1 MKRRRHRWGA
11 ARAPYPRFRQWMR
24 EKTSPV
30 RQQAEQCGSY
40 RNVSGVK
47 CETTRNVTSY
57 NFGTA
62 ASNGLS
68 SGMSSGGGKMR
79 RERGLHYLSRCVQEK
94 QGIISRVTE
103 MVKSIVP
110 AWLQKYFNKRENECA
125 AANKSA
131 NQAATPVNQH
141 HNYADGGTLNDGRY
155 MPERATLNRQEP
167 STSSSALNYP
177 VALTRPA
184 LHRSH
189 LNYTMSDSSVP
200 PSQPT
205 TSSIFGIG
213 SPGLSFIKEIKDSTS
228 QQDNDNMSRTG
239 GFSSRASDKDVGVLK
254 NTSSSLLWTT
264 EADRTHSLSQH
275 SAASSK
281 KPAFSLSA
289 FGGMFPAHGSTSDC
303 KKNQPGYSPFYP
315 GKTVYGGAAGKSKPL
330 MIEPYRVQMRRRVR
344 QEKVQSHATLST
356 AARCIL
362 EAMEKLSSP
371 LMDAKKMPPLLPLS
385 SPPDIDELNI
395 PDLQPKRRK
404 LDSQNESPHPPV
416 KRLVKPRLNLH
427 SMRRVRYSKPAK
439 TSTPD
444 SSKIC
449 NRVDTKYQWMR
460 EKTSPVKQQAEQCGS
475 YRNVSG
481 VKCETTRNVTSYN
494 FGTAASNGLS
504 SGMSSGG
511 GKMRRERGLHY
522 LSRCVQEKQGIIS
535 RVTEMVKSIV
545 PAWLQKYF
553 NKRENECA
561 AANKSANQAA
571 TPVNQH
577 HNYADG
583 GTLNDGRYM
592 PERATLNRQ
601 EPSTSSSALNYPVAL
616 TRPALHR
623 SHLNYTMS
631 DSSVPPSQPTT
642 SSIFGIGSPGLSF
655 IKEIKDSTS
664 QQDNDNMSRTGGF
677 SSRASDKDVGVLKN
691 TSSSLLWT
699 TEADRTH
706 SLSQHSAASSKKP
719 AFSLS
724 AFGGIC
730 AARGSTSD
738 CKKNQ
743 PGYSPFYPGKT
754 VYGGAAVIPKPSMIE
769 PYQVQMR
776 RRVRQE
782 KVQSHATL
790 STATRCVLEALEELS
805 SPLMDAKK
813 MPPLLPLSSP
823 PDIDELNIPDLQPKR
838 RKLDSQNESPHPPVK
853 RLVKPRLNLHSMR
866 RVRYS
871 KPAKTSTPDS
881 SKICN
886 GVDTKYQWM
895 REKTSPVKQQAEQ
908 CGSYRN
914 VSGVKCETTRN
925 VTSYNF
931 GTAASNGLSSGMS
944 SGGGKMRRERGLHYL
959 SRSVQEQEVEEP
971 VLPKI
976 PLPIG
981 TASLPQFNFSFV
993 GSSAVWA
1000 SPSAVSTAATSMAT
1014 PAAATGMA
1022 IPAAAKGVATPEAA
1036 TGIATPAAALG
1047 MAMPAAATGRANPA
1061 EAKGMGSPAEGAGLD
1076 NRAAKTGIS
1085 RRVEATGTGHGEAAG
1100 DMGSRKA
1107 DAVAGNAAA
1116 GEGNPAVAP
1125 GVGNPAAAPGAG
1137 NPSAAEANMT
1147 YLEEEEEAEE
1157 EEVEQMTYS
1166 VAGGSVTYPTV
1177 SAGVTYPAVAT
1188 GIPYLTLAKSKTN
1201 SAATTTTSM
1210 TNSMAAGDVAITA
1223 AGQRGGWVCTRGWE
1237 GTQPGQPTPEDQGDT
1252 PHHLASFPAING
1264 GGKKGKEL
1272 GQIGFTFSVPVV
1284 KSSELSGSGDT
1295 PVTSFL
1301 TLETSS
1307 SASTNNEQEEKE
1319 GFVAVPFRVPFK
1331 YGRGLKEGSVLD
1343 VLKNPDFLR
1352 GSFRLRTRTNT
1363 SAICTKTDVHC
1374 IKYVQITQL
1383 HIKKKSTV

>member
-11 ARAPYPRFRQWMR
+11 ARAPYPRFR
-24 EKTSPV
+24 
-30 RQQAEQCGSY
+30 
-40 RNVSGVK
+40 
-47 CETTRNVTSY
+47 
-57 NFGTA
+57 
-62 ASNGLS
+62 
-68 SGMSSGGGKMR
+68 
-79 RERGLHYLSRCVQEK
+79 
-94 QGIISRVTE
+94 
-103 MVKSIVP
+103 
-110 AWLQKYFNKRENECA
+110 
-125 AANKSA
+125 
-131 NQAATPVNQH
+131 
-141 HNYADGGTLNDGRY
+141 
-155 MPERATLNRQEP
+155 
-167 STSSSALNYP
+167 
-177 VALTRPA
+177 
-184 LHRSH
+184 
-189 LNYTMSDSSVP
+189 
-200 PSQPT
+200 
-205 TSSIFGIG
+205 
-213 SPGLSFIKEIKDSTS
+213 
-228 QQDNDNMSRTG
+228 
-239 GFSSRASDKDVGVLK
+239 
-254 NTSSSLLWTT
+254 
-264 EADRTHSLSQH
+264 
-275 SAASSK
+275 
-281 KPAFSLSA
+281 
-289 FGGMFPAHGSTSDC
+289 
-303 KKNQPGYSPFYP
+303 
-315 GKTVYGGAAGKSKPL
+315 
-330 MIEPYRVQMRRRVR
+330 
-344 QEKVQSHATLST
+344 
-356 AARCIL
+356 
-362 EAMEKLSSP
+362 
-371 LMDAKKMPPLLPLS
+371 
-385 SPPDIDELNI
+385 
-395 PDLQPKRRK
+395 
-404 LDSQNESPHPPV
+404 
-416 KRLVKPRLNLH
+416 
-427 SMRRVRYSKPAK
+427 
-439 TSTPD
+439 
-444 SSKIC
+444 
-449 NRVDTKYQWMR
+449 QWMR

-535 RVTEMVKSIV
+535 RATETVKSIV

-601 EPSTSSSALNYPVAL
+601 EPSTSSSALSYPVAL

-631 DSSVPPSQPTT
+631 DSSVPPSQPST
-642 SSIFGIGSPGLSF
+642 SSIFGIGSPRLSF

-664 QQDNDNMSRTGGF
+664 QQDDDNMSTTSGF

-724 AFGGIC
+724 AFGGMC

-743 PGYSPFYPGKT
+743 PGYSPYYPGKT
-754 VYGGAAVIPKPSMIE
+754 AYGGAAGKSKPLMIE
-769 PYQVQMR
+769 PYRVQMR

-790 STATRCVLEALEELS
+790 STAARCILEAMEKLS

-813 MPPLLPLSSP
+813 MLPLLPLSSP

-866 RVRYS
+866 QVQYS

-908 CGSYRN
+908 CGRSSGLVVVPVC

-944 SGGGKMRRERGLHYL
+944 SGGGEMRRERGLHYL
-959 SRSVQEQEVEEP
+959 SRSVQEQWMREKTSP
-971 VLPKI
+971 VKQQAEQCGRSSGLVVVPVCVSGVKCETTRNVTSYNF
-976 PLPIG
+976 G
-981 TASLPQFNFSFV
+981 TAASNGLSSGMSSGGGEMRKERGLHYLSRSVQEQWMREKTSPVKQQAEQCGRSSGLVVVPVCVSGVKCETTRNVTSYNF
-993 GSSAVWA
+993 G
-1000 SPSAVSTAATSMAT
+1000 TAASNGLSSGMSSGGGEMRKERGLHYLSRSVQEQIQPTSNASNEN
-1014 PAAATGMA
+1014 ANTG
-1022 IPAAAKGVATPEAA
+1022 PQTVKS
-1036 TGIATPAAALG
+1036 
-1047 MAMPAAATGRANPA
+1047 A
-1061 EAKGMGSPAEGAGLD
+1061 EA
-1076 NRAAKTGIS
+1076 
-1085 RRVEATGTGHGEAAG
+1085 
-1100 DMGSRKA
+1100 
-1107 DAVAGNAAA
+1107 
-1116 GEGNPAVAP
+1116 
-1125 GVGNPAAAPGAG
+1125 
-1137 NPSAAEANMT
+1137 
-1147 YLEEEEEAEE
+1147 
-1157 EEVEQMTYS
+1157 EVLST
-1166 VAGGSVTYPTV
+1166 
-1177 SAGVTYPAVAT
+1177 
-1188 GIPYLTLAKSKTN
+1188 
-1201 SAATTTTSM
+1201 
-1210 TNSMAAGDVAITA
+1210 
-1223 AGQRGGWVCTRGWE
+1223 
-1237 GTQPGQPTPEDQGDT
+1237 
-1252 PHHLASFPAING
+1252 FP
-1264 GGKKGKEL
+1264 
-1272 GQIGFTFSVPVV
+1272 IGFTFSVPVV

-1295 PVTSFL
+1295 PVMSFL

-1307 SASTNNEQEEKE
+1307 SSSTNNEQEEKQ

-1343 VLKNPDFLR
+1343 ILKNP
-1352 GSFRLRTRTNT
+1352 GEIINSF
-1363 SAICTKTDVHC
+1363 
-1374 IKYVQITQL
+1374 
-1383 HIKKKSTV
+1383 

>member
-30 RQQAEQCGSY
+30 KQQAEQCGRSSGLVVVPVC
-40 RNVSGVK
+40 VSGVK

-94 QGIISRVTE
+94 QGIISRATE
-103 MVKSIVP
+103 TVKSIVP

-167 STSSSALNYP
+167 STSSSALSYP

-200 PSQPT
+200 PSQPS

-213 SPGLSFIKEIKDSTS
+213 SPRLSFIKEIKDSTS
-228 QQDNDNMSRTG
+228 QQDDDNMSTTS

-289 FGGMFPAHGSTSDC
+289 FGGMCAARGSTSDC
-303 KKNQPGYSPFYP
+303 KKNQPGYSPYYP
-315 GKTVYGGAAGKSKPL
+315 GKTAYGGAAGKSKPL

-371 LMDAKKMPPLLPLS
+371 LMDAKKMLPLLPLS

-427 SMRRVRYSKPAK
+427 SMRQVQYSKPAK

-449 NRVDTKYQWMR
+449 NGVDTKYQWMREKTSPVKQQAEQCGRSSGLVVVPVCVSGVKCETTRNVTSYNFGTAASNGLSSGMSSGGGEMRRERGLHYLSRSVQEQWMR

-511 GKMRRERGLHY
+511 GEMRKERGLHY
-522 LSRCVQEKQGIIS
+522 LSRSVQE
-535 RVTEMVKSIV
+535 
-545 PAWLQKYF
+545 
-553 NKRENECA
+553 
-561 AANKSANQAA
+561 
-571 TPVNQH
+571 
-577 HNYADG
+577 
-583 GTLNDGRYM
+583 
-592 PERATLNRQ
+592 
-601 EPSTSSSALNYPVAL
+601 
-616 TRPALHR
+616 
-623 SHLNYTMS
+623 
-631 DSSVPPSQPTT
+631 
-642 SSIFGIGSPGLSF
+642 
-655 IKEIKDSTS
+655 
-664 QQDNDNMSRTGGF
+664 
-677 SSRASDKDVGVLKN
+677 
-691 TSSSLLWT
+691 
-699 TEADRTH
+699 
-706 SLSQHSAASSKKP
+706 
-719 AFSLS
+719 
-724 AFGGIC
+724 
-730 AARGSTSD
+730 
-738 CKKNQ
+738 
-743 PGYSPFYPGKT
+743 
-754 VYGGAAVIPKPSMIE
+754 
-769 PYQVQMR
+769 
-776 RRVRQE
+776 
-782 KVQSHATL
+782 
-790 STATRCVLEALEELS
+790 
-805 SPLMDAKK
+805 
-813 MPPLLPLSSP
+813 
-823 PDIDELNIPDLQPKR
+823 
-838 RKLDSQNESPHPPVK
+838 
-853 RLVKPRLNLHSMR
+853 
-866 RVRYS
+866 
-871 KPAKTSTPDS
+871 
-881 SKICN
+881 
-886 GVDTKYQWM
+886 QWM

-908 CGSYRN
+908 CGRSSGLVVVPVC

-944 SGGGKMRRERGLHYL
+944 SGGGEMRKERGLHYL
-959 SRSVQEQEVEEP
+959 SRSVQEQIQP
-971 VLPKI
+971 
-976 PLPIG
+976 
-981 TASLPQFNFSFV
+981 TSNASNENANTGPQTVKS
-993 GSSAVWA
+993 
-1000 SPSAVSTAATSMAT
+1000 
-1014 PAAATGMA
+1014 
-1022 IPAAAKGVATPEAA
+1022 
-1036 TGIATPAAALG
+1036 
-1047 MAMPAAATGRANPA
+1047 A
-1061 EAKGMGSPAEGAGLD
+1061 EA
-1076 NRAAKTGIS
+1076 
-1085 RRVEATGTGHGEAAG
+1085 
-1100 DMGSRKA
+1100 
-1107 DAVAGNAAA
+1107 
-1116 GEGNPAVAP
+1116 
-1125 GVGNPAAAPGAG
+1125 
-1137 NPSAAEANMT
+1137 
-1147 YLEEEEEAEE
+1147 
-1157 EEVEQMTYS
+1157 EVLST
-1166 VAGGSVTYPTV
+1166 
-1177 SAGVTYPAVAT
+1177 
-1188 GIPYLTLAKSKTN
+1188 
-1201 SAATTTTSM
+1201 
-1210 TNSMAAGDVAITA
+1210 
-1223 AGQRGGWVCTRGWE
+1223 
-1237 GTQPGQPTPEDQGDT
+1237 
-1252 PHHLASFPAING
+1252 FP
-1264 GGKKGKEL
+1264 
-1272 GQIGFTFSVPVV
+1272 IGFTFSVPVV

-1295 PVTSFL
+1295 PVMSFL

-1307 SASTNNEQEEKE
+1307 SSSTNNEQEEKQ

-1343 VLKNPDFLR
+1343 ILKNP
-1352 GSFRLRTRTNT
+1352 GEIINSF
-1363 SAICTKTDVHC
+1363 
-1374 IKYVQITQL
+1374 
-1383 HIKKKSTV
+1383 

>member
-1 MKRRRHRWGA
+1 MWKLQKCERC
-11 ARAPYPRFRQWMR
+11 
-24 EKTSPV
+24 E
-30 RQQAEQCGSY
+30 
-40 RNVSGVK
+40 

-103 MVKSIVP
+103 TVKSIVP

-289 FGGMFPAHGSTSDC
+289 FGGMFPA
-303 KKNQPGYSPFYP
+303 
-315 GKTVYGGAAGKSKPL
+315 
-330 MIEPYRVQMRRRVR
+330 
-344 QEKVQSHATLST
+344 
-356 AARCIL
+356 
-362 EAMEKLSSP
+362 
-371 LMDAKKMPPLLPLS
+371 
-385 SPPDIDELNI
+385 
-395 PDLQPKRRK
+395 
-404 LDSQNESPHPPV
+404 
-416 KRLVKPRLNLH
+416 
-427 SMRRVRYSKPAK
+427 
-439 TSTPD
+439 
-444 SSKIC
+444 
-449 NRVDTKYQWMR
+449 
-460 EKTSPVKQQAEQCGS
+460 
-475 YRNVSG
+475 
-481 VKCETTRNVTSYN
+481 
-494 FGTAASNGLS
+494 
-504 SGMSSGG
+504 
-511 GKMRRERGLHY
+511 
-522 LSRCVQEKQGIIS
+522 
-535 RVTEMVKSIV
+535 
-545 PAWLQKYF
+545 
-553 NKRENECA
+553 
-561 AANKSANQAA
+561 
-571 TPVNQH
+571 
-577 HNYADG
+577 
-583 GTLNDGRYM
+583 
-592 PERATLNRQ
+592 
-601 EPSTSSSALNYPVAL
+601 
-616 TRPALHR
+616 
-623 SHLNYTMS
+623 
-631 DSSVPPSQPTT
+631 
-642 SSIFGIGSPGLSF
+642 
-655 IKEIKDSTS
+655 
-664 QQDNDNMSRTGGF
+664 
-677 SSRASDKDVGVLKN
+677 
-691 TSSSLLWT
+691 
-699 TEADRTH
+699 
-706 SLSQHSAASSKKP
+706 
-719 AFSLS
+719 
-724 AFGGIC
+724 
-730 AARGSTSD
+730 RGSTSD

-790 STATRCVLEALEELS
+790 STAARCILEAMEKLS

-823 PDIDELNIPDLQPKR
+823 PDIDELNVPDLQPKR

-1223 AGQRGGWVCTRGWE
+1223 AGQ
-1237 GTQPGQPTPEDQGDT
+1237 
-1252 PHHLASFPAING
+1252 
-1264 GGKKGKEL
+1264 
-1272 GQIGFTFSVPVV
+1272 IGFTFSVPVV

-1343 VLKNPDFLR
+1343 VLKNPGILLPYVRCLSSLPSCQSLSQARNDDR
-1352 GSFRLRTRTNT
+1352 RPINGTQGESRPGTGTNLAEGKT
-1363 SAICTKTDVHC
+1363 QNPDARPGTKRH
-1374 IKYVQITQL
+1374 
-1383 HIKKKSTV
+1383 KKKVPPKTKQNKTKKHPKSHS

>member
-103 MVKSIVP
+103 TVKSIVP

-289 FGGMFPAHGSTSDC
+289 FGGMFPARGSTSDC

-315 GKTVYGGAAGKSKPL
+315 GKTAYGGAAGRSKPS

-385 SPPDIDELNI
+385 SPPDIDELNV

-427 SMRRVRYSKPAK
+427 SVRRVRYSKPAK

-449 NRVDTKYQWMR
+449 NGVDTKYQWMR
-460 EKTSPVKQQAEQCGS
+460 EKTSPVRQQAEQCGS

-535 RVTEMVKSIV
+535 RVTETVKSIV

-724 AFGGIC
+724 AFGGMFP
-730 AARGSTSD
+730 ARGSTSD

-754 VYGGAAVIPKPSMIE
+754 AYGGAAGRSKPSMIE
-769 PYQVQMR
+769 PYRVQMR

-790 STATRCVLEALEELS
+790 STAARCILEAMEKLS

-823 PDIDELNIPDLQPKR
+823 PDIDELNVPDLQPKR

-853 RLVKPRLNLHSMR
+853 RLVKPRLNLHSVR

-871 KPAKTSTPDS
+871 KPSKTSTPDS

-895 REKTSPVKQQAEQ
+895 REKTSPVRQQAEQ

-931 GTAASNGLSSGMS
+931 GAAASNGLSSGMS

-959 SRSVQEQEVEEP
+959 SRCVQEQEVEEP

-993 GSSAVWA
+993 GSSAVWV

-1047 MAMPAAATGRANPA
+1047 MATPAAATGRANPA

-1147 YLEEEEEAEE
+1147 YLEEEEE
-1157 EEVEQMTYS
+1157 VEQMTYS
-1166 VAGGSVTYPTV
+1166 MAGGSVTYPTV

-1188 GIPYLTLAKSKTN
+1188 AIPYLTLAKSKTN

-1210 TNSMAAGDVAITA
+1210 TNSMAAGDMAITA
-1223 AGQRGGWVCTRGWE
+1223 AGQ
-1237 GTQPGQPTPEDQGDT
+1237 
-1252 PHHLASFPAING
+1252 
-1264 GGKKGKEL
+1264 
-1272 GQIGFTFSVPVV
+1272 QIGFTFSVPVV
-1284 KSSELSGSGDT
+1284 KSSELSGSSDT

-1331 YGRGLKEGSVLD
+1331 YG
-1343 VLKNPDFLR
+1343 
-1352 GSFRLRTRTNT
+1352 
-1363 SAICTKTDVHC
+1363 
-1374 IKYVQITQL
+1374 
-1383 HIKKKSTV
+1383 

>member
-30 RQQAEQCGSY
+30 KQQAEQCGRSSGLVVVPVC
-40 RNVSGVK
+40 VSGVK

-94 QGIISRVTE
+94 QGIISRATE
-103 MVKSIVP
+103 TVKSIVP

-167 STSSSALNYP
+167 STSSSALSYP

-200 PSQPT
+200 PSQPS

-213 SPGLSFIKEIKDSTS
+213 SPRLSFIKEIKDSTS
-228 QQDNDNMSRTG
+228 QQDDDNMSTTS

-289 FGGMFPAHGSTSDC
+289 FGGMCAARGSTSDC
-303 KKNQPGYSPFYP
+303 KKNQPGYSPYYP
-315 GKTVYGGAAGKSKPL
+315 GKTAYGGAAGKSKPL

-371 LMDAKKMPPLLPLS
+371 LMDAKKMLPLLPLS

-427 SMRRVRYSKPAK
+427 SMR
-439 TSTPD
+439 
-444 SSKIC
+444 
-449 NRVDTKYQWMR
+449 
-460 EKTSPVKQQAEQCGS
+460 
-475 YRNVSG
+475 
-481 VKCETTRNVTSYN
+481 
-494 FGTAASNGLS
+494 
-504 SGMSSGG
+504 
-511 GKMRRERGLHY
+511 
-522 LSRCVQEKQGIIS
+522 
-535 RVTEMVKSIV
+535 
-545 PAWLQKYF
+545 
-553 NKRENECA
+553 
-561 AANKSANQAA
+561 
-571 TPVNQH
+571 
-577 HNYADG
+577 
-583 GTLNDGRYM
+583 
-592 PERATLNRQ
+592 
-601 EPSTSSSALNYPVAL
+601 
-616 TRPALHR
+616 
-623 SHLNYTMS
+623 
-631 DSSVPPSQPTT
+631 
-642 SSIFGIGSPGLSF
+642 
-655 IKEIKDSTS
+655 
-664 QQDNDNMSRTGGF
+664 
-677 SSRASDKDVGVLKN
+677 
-691 TSSSLLWT
+691 
-699 TEADRTH
+699 
-706 SLSQHSAASSKKP
+706 
-719 AFSLS
+719 
-724 AFGGIC
+724 
-730 AARGSTSD
+730 
-738 CKKNQ
+738 
-743 PGYSPFYPGKT
+743 
-754 VYGGAAVIPKPSMIE
+754 
-769 PYQVQMR
+769 QVQ
-776 RRVRQE
+776 
-782 KVQSHATL
+782 
-790 STATRCVLEALEELS
+790 
-805 SPLMDAKK
+805 
-813 MPPLLPLSSP
+813 
-823 PDIDELNIPDLQPKR
+823 
-838 RKLDSQNESPHPPVK
+838 
-853 RLVKPRLNLHSMR
+853 
-866 RVRYS
+866 YS

-944 SGGGKMRRERGLHYL
+944 SGGGEMRRERGLHYL
-959 SRSVQEQEVEEP
+959 SRSVQEQWMREKTSP
-971 VLPKI
+971 VKQQAEQCGRSSGLVVVPVCVSGVKCETTRNVTSYNF
-976 PLPIG
+976 G
-981 TASLPQFNFSFV
+981 TAASNGLSSGMSSGGGEMRKERGLHYLSRSVQEQWMREKTSPVKQQAEQCGRSSGLVVVPVCVSGVKCETTRNVTSYNF
-993 GSSAVWA
+993 G
-1000 SPSAVSTAATSMAT
+1000 TAASNGLSSGMSSGGGEMRKERGLHYLSRSVQEQIQPTSNASNEN
-1014 PAAATGMA
+1014 ANTG
-1022 IPAAAKGVATPEAA
+1022 PQTVKS
-1036 TGIATPAAALG
+1036 
-1047 MAMPAAATGRANPA
+1047 A
-1061 EAKGMGSPAEGAGLD
+1061 EA
-1076 NRAAKTGIS
+1076 
-1085 RRVEATGTGHGEAAG
+1085 
-1100 DMGSRKA
+1100 
-1107 DAVAGNAAA
+1107 
-1116 GEGNPAVAP
+1116 
-1125 GVGNPAAAPGAG
+1125 
-1137 NPSAAEANMT
+1137 
-1147 YLEEEEEAEE
+1147 
-1157 EEVEQMTYS
+1157 EVLST
-1166 VAGGSVTYPTV
+1166 
-1177 SAGVTYPAVAT
+1177 
-1188 GIPYLTLAKSKTN
+1188 
-1201 SAATTTTSM
+1201 
-1210 TNSMAAGDVAITA
+1210 
-1223 AGQRGGWVCTRGWE
+1223 
-1237 GTQPGQPTPEDQGDT
+1237 
-1252 PHHLASFPAING
+1252 FP
-1264 GGKKGKEL
+1264 
-1272 GQIGFTFSVPVV
+1272 IGFTFSVPVV

-1295 PVTSFL
+1295 PVMSFL

-1307 SASTNNEQEEKE
+1307 SSSTNNEQEEKQ

-1343 VLKNPDFLR
+1343 ILKNP
-1352 GSFRLRTRTNT
+1352 GEIINSF
-1363 SAICTKTDVHC
+1363 
-1374 IKYVQITQL
+1374 
-1383 HIKKKSTV
+1383 